1 MLPQPGGL
9 KQPLASMTMR
19 ISINGSSELLHS
31 DVPRLVAHA
40 KKAADDGMAGWWLA
54 QTGLVDALTVLALA
68 ADSAPGIELGT
79 AVNATFPIHPTA
91 LAAKALTTQ
100 AAAGG
105 RLALGL
111 GVNHAPVVEE
121 TWGMTFEKPIRH
133 MRDYL
138 SCLLPLLADGQAA
151 YAGEDYTA
159 RFEGARPTLQTPGV
173 ILAAM
178 GPQMLKLAGSRTDG
192 TILWM
197 TGPKAIASQI
207 VPHISEAATAAGRP
221 EPRIICSLPIAVT
234 DDEAGLR
241 GFIDQV
247 LERYG
252 TLPSYRAMLDI
263 DGYAGPG
270 EAMICG
276 NEDSVREQ
284 LGVIADAGATEFAAA
299 EVGASSDDYARTR
312 ALLQEI
318 NSAD

>member
-1 MLPQPGGL
+1 
-9 KQPLASMTMR
+9 MR
-19 ISINGSSELLHS
+19 ISINGSSELLYA
-31 DVPRLVAHA
+31 DIPRLIAHA
-40 KKAADDGMAGWWLA
+40 KKAADDKMAGWWLA
-54 QTGLVDALTVLALA
+54 QTGLVDALTVMALA
-68 ADSAPGIELGT
+68 ADHAPEIELGT
-79 AVNATFPIHPTA
+79 AVNATFPIHPTT
-91 LAAKALTTQ
+91 LAAKALTAQ
-100 AAAGG
+100 AATGG
-105 RLALGL
+105 RLTLGL

-121 TWGMTFEKPIRH
+121 TWGMSFEKPIRH

-138 SCLLPLLADGQAA
+138 SCLQPLLEQGTAN
-151 YAGEDYTA
+151 YEGEDYTA
-159 RFEGARPTLQTPGV
+159 RFDGVRPTQDTPNV

-197 TGPKAIASQI
+197 TGPKAISTRI
-207 VPHISEAATAAGRP
+207 VPHLHEAAAAANRD

-241 GFIDQV
+241 SFIDQV

-263 DGYAGPG
+263 DGHAGPG

-276 NEDSVREQ
+276 SEDSVREQ
-284 LGVIADAGATEFAAA
+284 LAVIADAGATEFAAA

-318 NSAD
+318 NSAG